1 MRSKIGNYESALTS
15 WGNLVQKVQSKMAQT
30 VGEIQ
35 EQESQLRTEINA
47 INSNIAELKKQIQAD
62 REAIA
67 KAQAEKSK
75 GIKETILG
83 IMLAP
88 LTGGASLILAGIGV
102 SSISEAEGKIKILQD
117 TINNYQG
124 KISGYQQQMTQDQKE
139 ISSLNGILLTA
150 DIVLKDIE
158 MIGTALDPLKTNWE
172 AFEKEINDVI
182 EKIGRAENSSDI
194 ILQKAWYEAACDEW
208 NAIVPHLE
216 SIQNLSLSTNM
227 IRIK

>member
-1 MRSKIGNYESALTS
+1 
-15 WGNLVQKVQSKMAQT
+15 MAQT

>member
-1 MRSKIGNYESALTS
+1 
-15 WGNLVQKVQSKMAQT
+15 
-30 VGEIQ
+30 
-35 EQESQLRTEINA
+35 
-47 INSNIAELKKQIQAD
+47 
-62 REAIA
+62 
-67 KAQAEKSK
+67 
-75 GIKETILG
+75 
-83 IMLAP
+83 MLAP